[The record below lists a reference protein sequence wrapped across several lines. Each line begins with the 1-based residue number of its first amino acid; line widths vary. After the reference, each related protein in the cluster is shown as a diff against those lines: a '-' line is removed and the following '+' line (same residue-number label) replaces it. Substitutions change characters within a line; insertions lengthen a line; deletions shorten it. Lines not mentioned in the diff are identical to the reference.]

1 MRNEGV
7 SPATVLV
14 VEDDGAMR
22 LMCRVNLELEGYRV
36 LEADRL
42 DLARALIG
50 QEKIDAML
58 LDVHVRTGNGYDL
71 VGFAREKDIQIAL
84 MTGSARVDEA
94 DRALVDA
101 VLPKPFRIDELHSTV
116 DRLTSQGVSTS

>member
-7 SPATVLV
+7 TPATVLL

-36 LEADRL
+36 LEADHL
-42 DLARALIG
+42 DLARALIA

-71 VGFAREKDIQIAL
+71 VGLAREKDIQIAL

-116 DRLTSQGVSTS
+116 DRLTSPRVGS